1 MFSSSWYQENLTLIK
16 YWLLVINIFFM
27 IIAIKAVVN
36 HQMIVSS
43 IEQVKYETAKTEEH
57 THYVNNFLTPYLKS
71 EFAPYF
77 FAHENNQ
84 IFPWE
89 KIIKITTIDAAQAIN
104 SGSISNSGIVV
115 ESTWRSHNPSQ
126 RNLYLSKLVHSISL
140 WHKNLPFFK

>member
-1 MFSSSWYQENLTLIK
+1 
-16 YWLLVINIFFM
+16 M

-43 IEQVKYETAKTEEH
+43 IEQVKYETARTEEH

-84 IFPWE
+84 IFP
-89 KIIKITTIDAAQAIN
+89 
-104 SGSISNSGIVV
+104 
-115 ESTWRSHNPSQ
+115 
-126 RNLYLSKLVHSISL
+126 
-140 WHKNLPFFK
+140 

>member
-36 HQMIVSS
+36 HQMIVNS
-43 IEQVKYETAKTEEH
+43 IEQVRYETTRTEEQ

-89 KIIKITTIDAAQAIN
+89 KIIKIITRDDSLINLTGSAISWLIIENTWWYYKPQQRNSYISSLID
-104 SGSISNSGIVV
+104 SISFW
-115 ESTWRSHNPSQ
+115 E
-126 RNLYLSKLVHSISL
+126 
-140 WHKNLPFFK
+140 KNLPFIQ

>member
-1 MFSSSWYQENLTLIK
+1 MSGSSWYQENLTLIK

-36 HQMIVSS
+36 HQVIIDS
-43 IEQVKYETAKTEEH
+43 IAKVQYETEETKEH
-57 THYVNNFLTPYLKS
+57 TDYVNNFLTPYLKS

-89 KIIKITTIDAAQAIN
+89 KIIKIITVEKTDPSAEITTLL
-104 SGSISNSGIVV
+104 SGTLTIWTKSN
-115 ESTWRSHNPSQ
+115 TSQ
-126 RNLYLSKLVHSISL
+126 RNIYIQQLTNNISI
-140 WHKNLPFFK
+140 WYNNIPFLK

>member
-1 MFSSSWYQENLTLIK
+1 MSGSSWYQENLTLIK

-36 HQMIVSS
+36 HQVIVDS
-43 IEQVKYETAKTEEH
+43 IAQVQYETEETEEQ
-57 THYVNNFLTPYLKS
+57 THYVNNFLTPYLQS

-89 KIIKITTIDAAQAIN
+89 KIVKIITIE
-104 SGSISNSGIVV
+104 SIDPSKEITILLSWIVMTWSKSN
-115 ESTWRSHNPSQ
+115 TSQ
-126 RNLYLSKLVHSISL
+126 RSRYITDLT
-140 WHKNLPFFK
+140 KNIGIWYNNIPFIQ